1 MSSMATR
8 RISDLQD
15 FYSLLALLAVN
26 VDGPRKLEA
35 CSGRLS
41 WPQRGVYFWYDDQ
54 RDAHLRQPAASRAGR
69 RRGRRLAPRWI
80 SSTGRPRADRCTEAW
95 LCSIYEHVKELMN
108 PRLPTHA

>member
-35 CSGRLS
+35 YSGRLS
-41 WPQRGVYFWYDDQ
+41 WPQRGVYFFVVV
-54 RDAHLRQPAASRAGR
+54 PASFLKVSEFR
-69 RRGRRLAPRWI
+69 
-80 SSTGRPRADRCTEAW
+80 
-95 LCSIYEHVKELMN
+95 
-108 PRLPTHA
+108 